1 MYASDRQIIE
11 RLLIPAL
18 MQVVLTGLQRGLG
31 ENAGVLEP
39 VMTLLGE
46 AIREPVANLPPDR
59 VAKLV
64 RRAKRATEGA
74 MAAVADKVMGVQY
87 LAIARFTAS
96 LTEQDQIIVGAD
108 SAFARAWDLM
118 AELIGLGWDELAK
131 CEAEADTAARELARL
146 LAEQGY
152 YRQTD

>member
-1 MYASDRQIIE
+1 
-11 RLLIPAL
+11 
-18 MQVVLTGLQRGLG
+18 
-31 ENAGVLEP
+31 
-39 VMTLLGE
+39 LLGE

-87 LAIARFTAS
+87 LAIARFTAG
-96 LTEQDQIIVGAD
+96 LAEQDQIIVGAD